1 MSRKP
6 SILLVEDTHIL
17 ARTYLQYLSKEP
29 YDVVHVDTGGKG
41 REAIERQP
49 PDVVLLDLQLP
60 DMNGLEILREISE
73 KQIPSAVIV
82 ITAHG
87 SVATAVE
94 AMRYGAV
101 DFIIKPFTADRLV
114 VTLRNTV
121 ERQQLAEIVETYR
134 ERIDRD
140 RFCGFIGGSL
150 AMQNVY
156 RIIESAAPSQA
167 TVFVTGESGTGK
179 ELCAEAIHQLSPR
192 MGKPFVSLNCAAIPR
207 DLIESEVFG
216 HIKGAF
222 TGATADRD
230 GAATQANGGTLFLD
244 EICEMNLELQS
255 KLLRFIQT
263 QTFQRVG
270 ASKTEQVDVRFVAA
284 TNRDPMEE
292 VRAGRFREDL
302 YYRMHVI
309 PIHLPPLRERDEDV
323 LLIAGRFLEEFAGQE
338 KKAFTGFSDVA
349 RMKFGSYQWPGNV
362 RELQNVVRSIVV
374 LNAGGDVSDEMLPMP
389 LAEVGN
395 GAATAVASP
404 AVGASAPSLDTA
416 ALPDIDSHDLTRL
429 SQEIQPLEEV
439 ERQHIERAIA
449 LCDGNIGTAATML
462 GISRATIYRKK
473 AGWDKSA
480 TKGA

>member
-1 MSRKP
+1 MARQP
-6 SILLVEDTHIL
+6 TVLLVEDTQVL

-29 YDVVHVDTGGKG
+29 YAVTHVDDGAKA
-41 REAIERQP
+41 REAIARHP
-49 PDVVLLDLQLP
+49 PDVVLLDLHLP
-60 DMNGLEILREISE
+60 DMNGLDILREISE
-73 KQIPSAVIV
+73 KGTPSAVII

-101 DFIIKPFTADRLV
+101 DFIAKPFTADRLV
-114 VTLRNTV
+114 VTVRNTI

-140 RFCGFIGGSL
+140 RFCGFIGASL

-179 ELCAEAIHQLSPR
+179 EVCADAIHRLSPR
-192 MGKPFVSLNCAAIPR
+192 AEKPFISLNCAAIPR

-216 HIKGAF
+216 HVKGAF
-222 TGATADRD
+222 TGAVSDRS
-230 GAATQANGGTLFLD
+230 GAASQADGGTLFLD
-244 EICEMNLELQS
+244 EICEMNMALQS

-270 ASKTEQVDVRFVAA
+270 ANKIERVNVRFVAA

-292 VRAGRFREDL
+292 VQAGRFREDL

-309 PIHLPPLRERDEDV
+309 PVHLPPLRERDEDV
-323 LLIAGRFLEEFAGQE
+323 ILIARALLAEFSKQE
-338 KKAFTGFSDVA
+338 GKAFTAFSDEA
-349 RMKFGSYQWPGNV
+349 EAAMMAYHWPGNV
-362 RELQNVVRSIVV
+362 RELQNVIRNAVV
-374 LNAGGDVSDEMLPMP
+374 LNQGDRVTEDMLPAPLLDGTEREPIRDRQDPVPSESAPAADAKSSGSDDLSALSKEIRP
-389 LAEVGN
+389 LAEV
-395 GAATAVASP
+395 
-404 AVGASAPSLDTA
+404 
-416 ALPDIDSHDLTRL
+416 
-429 SQEIQPLEEV
+429 
-439 ERQHIERAIA
+439 ERAHIERAIA
-449 LCDGNIGTAATML
+449 LCGGNIGTAATLL

-473 AGWDKSA
+473 ASW
-480 TKGA
+480 T